1 MAKTT
6 EELLAELIELQ
17 KAGGSR
23 TNTPASTPAAAG
35 GTFGFTAG
43 WDKSL
48 GEAIT
53 GVGKLGS
60 SSSATATAVGLVG
73 TALGKLPIGANTAMA
88 AFGAV
93 SGAVTNSVDS
103 YQKQLS
109 AGTAF
114 AGGLLDMEKTR
125 ARSGLSQEQFAK
137 QQEDMAKNTL
147 GLSGQSGEAMK
158 KLTSF
163 QDDFKK
169 TDIAK
174 QLQSTFGL
182 SSEQLA
188 TYTNTWITQ
197 NGNIDLNDTKA
208 KAAAIRSLEKMT
220 ESTIR
225 QSQETGISTDIINKQ
240 NRVMNES
247 LQMQLMRLEG
257 DQAQNEALS
266 DLMPQLVGLGP
277 ALQNLALEASSDMGV
292 TGDKATMTQ
301 GALGSQGVEFS
312 DAVRNLKNVT
322 ERGGSA
328 EEKKA
333 AEMRLEA
340 AKIEVNTL
348 MRSKEFTQ
356 MAEVERRG
364 GQTGTNGAMLE
375 LMKERL
381 PNLQKEKAQSIDLQR
396 QGMSGD
402 PRQVTDYS
410 KEQTNRAIAGVDAN
424 GNRRAGD
431 EALAAGNQANTRVRD
446 EAINLE
452 VKTIGKVI
460 TNLDSFAAKLNEVTG
475 KIGGGRYTSGEIAGN
490 PDTGQKPLGQI
501 QTENTPRVPT
511 LYPKRDT
518 GTEGEIKE
526 KTEPKDVVAQ
536 LHKGEKVLQP
546 DDATKFE
553 SVGGLDFLKS
563 ASAGKMPAVSSKDML
578 GGIDPSKMFGDIQK
592 QMTPMMENM
601 QKQMTPMMDNM
612 QKQMTPMMDNMQKQM
627 TPMMDNMQK
636 QMTPMMGDMQ
646 KQISSSFSKLKMPS
660 GFDDKKLT
668 SMIGNI
674 KQPDPGQLANMA
686 KSMIPPADNSAAAA
700 SRDMISNLK
709 NATSSMAQTPKT
721 PEPARNEYD
730 DEPATPVATTS
741 PAPASTDSFNSDV
754 LNALNNLNKLTAQ
767 SLEALVQTA
776 GHAEKTAGGIDGLN
790 GNRFS

>member
-1 MAKTT
+1 MAKSQ
-6 EELLAELIELQ
+6 EELLQELIDLQ
-17 KAGGSR
+17 KAGGGR
-23 TNTPASTPAAAG
+23 ASTPSAPAAAG
-35 GTFGFTAG
+35 STFGFTAG
-43 WDKSL
+43 WDKAL

-53 GVGKLGS
+53 GVSKLGS
-60 SSSATATAVGLVG
+60 TSTATSTAVGLVG

-109 AGTAF
+109 AGTAW

-137 QQEDMAKNTL
+137 QQEDMAKSTL

-158 KLTSF
+158 KLTGF

-188 TYTNTWITQ
+188 TYTNTWIAQ

-225 QSQETGISTDIINKQ
+225 QSQETGVSTDIINKQ
-240 NRVMNES
+240 NRAMNES

-402 PRQVTDYS
+402 PRQVADYS

-431 EALAAGNQANTRVRD
+431 EALAAGQQANMRARD
-446 EAINLE
+446 EMINLE
-452 VKTIGKVI
+452 VKTIRTVI
-460 TNLDSFAAKLNEVTG
+460 NNLDSFAAKLNEVTG
-475 KIGGGRYTSGEIAGN
+475 KIGGGRYTSTEIAGN

-511 LYPKRDT
+511 LYPKTRGT

-526 KTEPKDVVAQ
+526 KIEPKDVVAQ

-627 TPMMDNMQK
+627 TPMM
-636 QMTPMMGDMQ
+636 GDIQ

-790 GNRFS
+790 GNRFG

>member
-1 MAKTT
+1 MVTKVADMTVDEFSESIAK
-6 EELLAELIELQ
+6 AI
-17 KAGGSR
+17 GGKSGSSP
-23 TNTPASTPAAAG
+23 TPSAAPSG
-35 GTFGFTAG
+35 MNFGFIAG
-43 WDKSL
+43 LDKAIAE
-48 GEAIT
+48 GIT
-53 GVGKLGS
+53 GVSKLGS
-60 SSSATATAVGLVG
+60 SSSATASAVGLVG
-73 TALGKLPIGANTAMA
+73 AALGKLPIGANSAVA

-93 SGAVTNSVDS
+93 DKVVSGSVDS
-103 YQKQLS
+103 YQKQLN

-114 AGGLLDMEKTR
+114 TGGLLDMEKTR

-137 QQEDMAKNTL
+137 QQEDMAKNL
-147 GLSGQSGEAMK
+147 ISVSGQSGEAMK

-163 QDDFKK
+163 QDEFKK
-169 TDIAK
+169 TDVAK

-197 NGNIDLNDTKA
+197 NGNIDLNDKKA
-208 KAAAIRSLEKMT
+208 KDAALKSLEKMT
-220 ESTIR
+220 ENTIQ
-225 QSQETGISTDIINKQ
+225 QSQATGQSTDVINKQ
-240 NRVMNES
+240 NRAMNES

-257 DQAQNEALS
+257 DEKQNEALS

-292 TGDKATMTQ
+292 TGDKAVMTQ

-312 DAVRNLKNVT
+312 DAVRNLKAVS
-322 ERGGSA
+322 ERGGSP
-328 EEKKA
+328 EEKKE

-381 PNLQKEKAQSIDLQR
+381 PNLQNDKAKSIDLQR
-396 QGMSGD
+396 QNMSGD
-402 PRQVTDYS
+402 PQQVAAYG

-431 EALAAGNQANTRVRD
+431 EALAAGNQANTRIRD
-446 EAINLE
+446 EMINAE
-452 VKTIGKVI
+452 VKAIGGVI
-460 TNLDSFAAKLNEVTG
+460 KGLDNFAKKLNEVTG
-475 KIGGGRYTSGEIAGN
+475 KVGGGRYTAGEIAGN
-490 PDTGQKPLGQI
+490 PATGQKPLGQQ
-501 QTENTPRVPT
+501 QTENTPRVPG
-511 LYPKRDT
+511 LYPPKRHT
-518 GTEGEIKE
+518 GTEGEINSRF
-526 KTEPKDVVAQ
+526 EPKDAI
-536 LHKGEKVLQP
+536 LSISKGENVLDP
-546 DDATKFE
+546 SKAKKYDAIGGE
-553 SVGGLDFLKS
+553 AGLDKMMAGLKPPAIDLKS
-563 ASAGKMPAVSSKDML
+563 M
-578 GGIDPSKMFGDIQK
+578 DPSKMFGDMQKQMNPMMENMQK

-601 QKQMTPMMDNM
+601 QKQMTPMMSDM
-612 QKQMTPMMDNMQKQM
+612 QKQMSSTFSNM
-627 TPMMDNMQK
+627 
-636 QMTPMMGDMQ
+636 
-646 KQISSSFSKLKMPS
+646 KMPS

-686 KSMIPPADNSAAAA
+686 KSMIPPADNSAASA

-709 NATSSMAQTPKT
+709 NATSSMAQSSKP
-721 PEPARNEYD
+721 PESAAPTSVTTE
-730 DEPATPVATTS
+730 EPTNIAPPVA
-741 PAPASTDSFNSDV
+741 TDSFNSDV

-767 SLEALVQTA
+767 SLDALVRTA
-776 GHAEKTAGGIDGLN
+776 GHAEKTAGGIDGLS
-790 GNRFS
+790 GNRFG

>member
-1 MAKTT
+1 MVTKVADMTVDEFSESIAK
-6 EELLAELIELQ
+6 AI
-17 KAGGSR
+17 GGKSGSSSP
-23 TNTPASTPAAAG
+23 TPSAAPAAT
-35 GTFGFTAG
+35 TFGFTAG
-43 WDKSL
+43 WDKAL
-48 GEAIT
+48 AEGIT
-53 GVGKLGS
+53 GVSKLGS
-60 SSSATATAVGLVG
+60 SSSATASAVGLVG
-73 TALGKLPIGANTAMA
+73 AALGKLPIGANSAVA

-93 SGAVTNSVDS
+93 DKVVTGSVDS
-103 YQKQLS
+103 YQKQLN

-114 AGGLLDMEKTR
+114 TGGLLDMEKTR

-137 QQEDMAKNTL
+137 QQEDMAKSTL

-158 KLTSF
+158 KLTGF

-188 TYTNTWITQ
+188 TYTNTWIAQ
-197 NGNIDLNDTKA
+197 NGNIDLNDKKA
-208 KAAAIRSLEKMT
+208 KDAALRSLEKMT
-220 ESTIR
+220 ESTIQ
-225 QSQETGISTDIINKQ
+225 QSQATGQSTDVINKQ
-240 NRVMNES
+240 NRAMNES

-257 DQAQNEALS
+257 DEKQNEALS

-277 ALQNLALEASSDMGV
+277 ALQNLALEASSDLGV
-292 TGDKATMTQ
+292 TGDKAVMTQ

-312 DAVRNLKNVT
+312 DAIRNLKDVT
-322 ERGGSA
+322 ERGGSP

-375 LMKERL
+375 LMKERM

-396 QGMSGD
+396 QGLSGD
-402 PRQVTDYS
+402 PQQVAAYS

-431 EALAAGNQANTRVRD
+431 EALAAGNQVNTRVRD
-446 EAINLE
+446 EMINLE
-452 VKTIGKVI
+452 VKGIEKVI
-460 TNLDSFAAKLNEVTG
+460 KGLDNFAGKLNEVTG
-475 KIGGGRYTSGEIAGN
+475 KVGGGRYTSGEIAGN
-490 PDTGQKPLGQI
+490 PDTGQKPLGQQ
-501 QTENTPRVPT
+501 QTENTPRVPG
-511 LYPKRDT
+511 LYPPKRHT
-518 GTEGEIKE
+518 GTEGEINSRF
-526 KTEPKDVVAQ
+526 EPKDAI
-536 LHKGEKVLQP
+536 LSISKGENVLDP
-546 DDATKFE
+546 SKAKKYDAIGGE
-553 SVGGLDFLKS
+553 AGLDKMMGGMKPPAIDLKS
-563 ASAGKMPAVSSKDML
+563 M
-578 GGIDPSKMFGDIQK
+578 DPSKMFGDMQKQMSPMMENMQK

-601 QKQMTPMMDNM
+601 QKQMSPMIGDM
-612 QKQMTPMMDNMQKQM
+612 K
-627 TPMMDNMQK
+627 K

-646 KQISSSFSKLKMPS
+646 KQISSSFSKIKMPS

-709 NATSSMAQTPKT
+709 NANSSSATTPKAPDPVAQDSAVT
-721 PEPARNEYD
+721 AEPAVT
-730 DEPATPVATTS
+730 AAPV
-741 PAPASTDSFNSDV
+741 STDSFNSDV

-790 GNRFS
+790 GNRFG